1 MRHEKKKTRVKS
13 DDQTITKKIESTAL
27 VKKYTDSTWK
37 RLAGITT
44 SEVATRLSRG
54 KGVPS
59 NSDNVISESINE
71 LLKRIDQFLPM
82 VLWSG
87 TEATP
92 YRNQNHAWQVRLMKI
107 AEYVGKDAKPVYLID
122 EVNKLLRRESAK
134 QIATLKEAVKDI
146 YDAQETNTP
155 LTQAQKDK
163 LASVRQQIRDIKSQY
178 ICTPLILK
186 KYIHLQYKEGMK
198 IEELVP
204 LMSPSTIAEFIT
216 KNSGTVWEY
225 LPVKMDPV
233 KYSVRVDKKC
243 TWKAADIARRIEIP
257 YACPSIVSAR
267 SDWNLLQDIKN
278 DIAVLDEYIEW
289 YQSAGSL
296 NLTDEYQKIYSNYIS
311 RLKTLRISIDTFKQ
325 KNDKKSEVANKKDEN
340 TNVPSAPSSPTPLVK
355 KDEAYE
361 AAKHR
366 FNSGHTLDESD
377 QLAILRHGK
386 CPSCGKDVKEIA
398 AGIRANGSTYAAF
411 IACSG
416 GTICKFT
423 AGGTIQAPQI
433 NRDKQITPREDRE
446 ALS

>member
-1 MRHEKKKTRVKS
+1 MRHEKKKSRVKT
-13 DDQTITKKIESTAL
+13 DGQTITKKIESTAL
-27 VKKYTDSTWK
+27 VKKYTDCTWK

-44 SEVATRLSRG
+44 SEAATRLSRG
-54 KGVPS
+54 KGVP
-59 NSDNVISESINE
+59 NKSDNVISESIRE
-71 LLKRIDQFLPM
+71 LVIRIDQFLPM

-107 AEYVGKDAKPVYLID
+107 AEYVGKDAKPIYLID
-122 EVNKLLRRESAK
+122 EVNKQLRKESTK
-134 QIATLKEAVKDI
+134 HITILKEGVSDI

-163 LASVRQQIRDIKSQY
+163 LASVRQQIRDIKNQY

-204 LMSPSTIAEFIT
+204 LMSPSTIAEFII

-267 SDWNLLQDIKN
+267 SDWNFLQDIKN
-278 DIAVLDEYIEW
+278 DIEVLDEYIEW
-289 YQSAGSL
+289 YKTAGSL
-296 NLTDEYQKIYSNYIS
+296 NLTDEYQKIYSNYTS
-311 RLKTLRISIDTFKQ
+311 RLKTLRISVDTFKQ

-340 TNVPSAPSSPTPLVK
+340 TNVPSALSSPTALVK

-361 AAKHR
+361 AAKMKYNE
-366 FNSGHTLDESD
+366 FK
-377 QLAILRHGK
+377 QLNENEQIAIIRHGNCPK
-386 CPSCGKDVKEIA
+386 CGWPLRESKNSQDGQSFLWCSTKDCGYKAEGTKNDPYVKGSFLPFVTPQPSRKE
-398 AGIRANGSTYAAF
+398 
-411 IACSG
+411 
-416 GTICKFT
+416 
-423 AGGTIQAPQI
+423 
-433 NRDKQITPREDRE
+433 
-446 ALS
+446 L

>member
-27 VKKYTDSTWK
+27 VKKYTDCTWK

-44 SEVATRLSRG
+44 SEAATRLSRG
-54 KGVPS
+54 KGVP
-59 NSDNVISESINE
+59 NKSDNVISESIRE
-71 LLKRIDQFLPM
+71 LVIRIDQFLPM

-107 AEYVGKDAKPVYLID
+107 AEYVGKDAKPIYLID
-122 EVNKLLRRESAK
+122 EVNKQLRKESTK
-134 QIATLKEAVKDI
+134 HITILKEGVSDI

-163 LASVRQQIRDIKSQY
+163 LASVRQQIRDIKNQY

-204 LMSPSTIAEFIT
+204 LMSPSTIAEFII

-243 TWKAADIARRIEIP
+243 TWKASDIARRIEIP

-278 DIAVLDEYIEW
+278 DIEVLDEYIEW
-289 YQSAGSL
+289 YKTAGSL
-296 NLTDEYQKIYSNYIS
+296 NLTDEYQKIYSNYTS
-311 RLKTLRISIDTFKQ
+311 RLKTLRVSVDTFKQ

-361 AAKHR
+361 AAKVKYNE
-366 FNSGHTLDESD
+366 FK
-377 QLAILRHGK
+377 QLNENEQIAIIRHGNCPK
-386 CPSCGKDVKEIA
+386 CGWPLRESRNSQDGQSFLWCGTKDCGYKAEGTKNDPYIKGSFLPFVTPQPSRHE
-398 AGIRANGSTYAAF
+398 
-411 IACSG
+411 
-416 GTICKFT
+416 
-423 AGGTIQAPQI
+423 
-433 NRDKQITPREDRE
+433 
-446 ALS
+446 L